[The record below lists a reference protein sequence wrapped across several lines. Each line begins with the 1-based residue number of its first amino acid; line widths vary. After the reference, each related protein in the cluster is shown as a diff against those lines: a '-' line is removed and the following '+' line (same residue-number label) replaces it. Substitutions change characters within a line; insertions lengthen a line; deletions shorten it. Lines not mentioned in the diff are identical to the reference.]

1 MKETICFDIDNVIC
15 QTKSKDYKNAK
26 PNKMGIKKINMLFEQ
41 GYIIKLYTARF
52 MGRNNDNISKAKKQG
67 YKMTENQLKRWKIKY
82 HKLVFGKT
90 SFDLFIDDK
99 SMYFKKKWH
108 RLSSFFLSNAYST
121 NL

>member
-1 MKETICFDIDNVIC
+1 MKLKNKNTIKIICFDVDNVIC
-15 QTKSKDYKNAK
+15 HTKGKDYKNAK
-26 PNKMGIKKINMLFEQ
+26 PNKMGIKKINMLFEK

-67 YKMTENQLKRWKIKY
+67 YKMTENQLKKWKIKY

-108 RLSSFFLSNAYST
+108 VDIDKYL
-121 NL
+121 

>member
-1 MKETICFDIDNVIC
+1 MKLKNKNLKKIICFDIDNVIC
-15 QTKSKDYKNAK
+15 RTKGKDYKRAR
-26 PNKMGIKKINMLFEQ
+26 PNIIGIKKINKLFEK
-41 GYIIKLYTARF
+41 GYVIKLYTARF

-67 YKMTENQLKRWKIKY
+67 YEMTKNQLKRWKIKY

-108 RLSSFFLSNAYST
+108 IDIDKYL
-121 NL
+121 

>member
-1 MKETICFDIDNVIC
+1 MKLINKNSIKIICFDIDNVIC
-15 QTKSKDYKNAK
+15 HTKGKDYKNAK
-26 PNKMGIKKINMLFEQ
+26 PNKAGIKKINMLFEK
-41 GYIIKLYTARF
+41 GYVIKLYTARF

-67 YKMTENQLKRWKIKY
+67 YKMTKNQLKQWRINY

-108 RLSSFFLSNAYST
+108 VDIEKYL
-121 NL
+121 